1 LIVALVELSF
11 PARPVHVRTAR
22 QVAVSL
28 ARRAQL
34 AEEML
39 DEIRL
44 AVAEACGLALAVMRQ
59 ARDDGP
65 VAVEFDDSDGF
76 TVEVRAGAVLP
87 AATGAAALDVVADA
101 AKLAAEDGE
110 QLPAGAALAVLAEVA
125 PVLDAATS
133 AQGLRLRLG
142 WPAVADLGP
151 TGRTA

>member
-1 LIVALVELSF
+1 MALVELSF

-28 ARRAQL
+28 ARRAEL
-34 AEEML
+34 ADEVL

-44 AVAEACGLALAVMRQ
+44 AVAEACGLALAVLRQ

-65 VAVEFDDSDGF
+65 VAVVFDDSDGF
-76 TVEVRAGAVLP
+76 TVEVR
-87 AATGAAALDVVADA
+87 TGA
-101 AKLAAEDGE
+101 
-110 QLPAGAALAVLAEVA
+110 
-125 PVLDAATS
+125 VLDAATS

-142 WPAVADLGP
+142 WPAAADLGP

>member
-34 AEEML
+34 ADEVL

-44 AVAEACGLALAVMRQ
+44 AVAEACGLALAVLRQ

-65 VAVEFDDSDGF
+65 VAVVFDDSDGF
-76 TVEVRAGAVLP
+76 TVEVRAAAVLP

-142 WPAVADLGP
+142 WPAAADLGP

>member
-1 LIVALVELSF
+1 MALVELSF

-34 AEEML
+34 ADEVL

-44 AVAEACGLALAVMRQ
+44 AVAEACSLALAVLRQ

-65 VAVEFDDSDGF
+65 VAVDFDDSDGF
-76 TVEVRAGAVLP
+76 TVEVRTAAVLP
-87 AATGAAALDVVADA
+87 VATGAAALDVVADA
-101 AKLAAEDGE
+101 AKVAAEDDE
-110 QLPAGAALAVLAEVA
+110 QLPAGAAMAVLAEFA
-125 PVLDAATS
+125 PVLDASTS

-142 WPAVADLGP
+142 WPAAADLGP

>member
-1 LIVALVELSF
+1 MALVELSF

-34 AEEML
+34 ADEVL

-44 AVAEACGLALAVMRQ
+44 AVAEACGLALAVLRQ

-65 VAVEFDDSDGF
+65 VAVVFDDSDGF
-76 TVEVRAGAVLP
+76 TVEVRTGAVLP
-87 AATGAAALDVVADA
+87 AATGAAALAVVADV
-101 AKLAAEDGE
+101 AKVAAEDDE
-110 QLPAGAALAVLAEVA
+110 QLPAGAALAVLAEFA

-142 WPAVADLGP
+142 WPAAADLGP

>member
-1 LIVALVELSF
+1 MALVELSF

-28 ARRAQL
+28 ARRAEL
-34 AEEML
+34 ADEVL

-44 AVAEACGLALAVMRQ
+44 AVAEACGLALAVLRQ

-65 VAVEFDDSDGF
+65 VAVVFDDSDGF
-76 TVEVRAGAVLP
+76 TVEVRTGAVLP
-87 AATGAAALDVVADA
+87 AATGAAALDVVADV
-101 AKLAAEDGE
+101 AKIAAEDDE
-110 QLPAGAALAVLAEVA
+110 QLPAGAALAVLAEFA

-133 AQGLRLRLG
+133 AQGLRLRLS
-142 WPAVADLGP
+142 WPAAADLGP

>member
-1 LIVALVELSF
+1 MALVELSF

-22 QVAVSL
+22 QVAVAL
-28 ARRAQL
+28 ARRAEL
-34 AEEML
+34 ADEVL

-44 AVAEACGLALAVMRQ
+44 AVAEACGLALAVLRQ

-65 VAVEFDDSDGF
+65 VAVVFDDSDGF
-76 TVEVRAGAVLP
+76 TVEVRTGAVLP
-87 AATGAAALDVVADA
+87 AATGAAALDVVADV
-101 AKLAAEDGE
+101 AKVAAEDDE
-110 QLPAGAALAVLAEVA
+110 QLPAGAALAVLAEFA

-142 WPAVADLGP
+142 WPAAADLGP

>member
-34 AEEML
+34 ADEVL

-44 AVAEACGLALAVMRQ
+44 AVAEACGLALAVLRQ

-65 VAVEFDDSDGF
+65 VAVVFDDSDGF
-76 TVEVRAGAVLP
+76 TVEVRTAAVLP
-87 AATGAAALDVVADA
+87 VATGAAALDVVADI
-101 AKLAAEDGE
+101 AKVAAEDDE
-110 QLPAGAALAVLAEVA
+110 QLPAGAALAVLAEFA

-142 WPAVADLGP
+142 WPAAADLGP

>member
-1 LIVALVELSF
+1 MALVELSF

-34 AEEML
+34 ADEIL

-44 AVAEACGLALAVMRQ
+44 AVAEACGLALAVLRQ

-65 VAVEFDDSDGF
+65 VAVNFDDSDGF
-76 TVEVRAGAVLP
+76 TVEVRTAAVLP

-101 AKLAAEDGE
+101 AKVAAEDEE
-110 QLPAGAALAVLAEVA
+110 QLPAGAALAVLAEFA
-125 PVLDAATS
+125 PVLDATTS

>member
-34 AEEML
+34 AEEIL

-44 AVAEACGLALAVMRQ
+44 AVAEACGLALAVLRQ

-65 VAVEFDDSDGF
+65 VAVVFDDSDGF
-76 TVEVRAGAVLP
+76 TVEVRTAAVLP
-87 AATGAAALDVVADA
+87 VATGAAALDVVADV
-101 AKLAAEDGE
+101 AKVAAEDDE
-110 QLPAGAALAVLAEVA
+110 QLPAGAALAVLAEFA

-142 WPAVADLGP
+142 WPAAADLGP